1 MKFYATWFKVPHCT
15 ATICV
20 RRRLRLYIHHLDGQY
35 MYTVFMVGSDRER
48 GRNAKCAANED
59 ETWLHVYDHGN
70 IPYQAVGVM
79 TAVRFGF
86 FLVRARTHMDPNK
99 WVIFAYVSKP
109 SESNNQG
116 QHLASVPV
124 APYHGEAKA
133 LEIPLGELELNNC
146 SAWSSVQKDK
156 PTCQIV

>member
-1 MKFYATWFKVPHCT
+1 
-15 ATICV
+15 
-20 RRRLRLYIHHLDGQY
+20 
-35 MYTVFMVGSDRER
+35 
-48 GRNAKCAANED
+48 
-59 ETWLHVYDHGN
+59 
-70 IPYQAVGVM
+70 M

-116 QHLASVPV
+116 RHLAYVPV

-133 LEIPLGELELNNC
+133 LEIPLGELEL
-146 SAWSSVQKDK
+146 SAVLEALCRKINLPVK
-156 PTCQIV
+156 LFK